1 MKYLKA
7 ETDVRKRRFAIRLGL
22 ESMNQFCCVGAK

>member
-7 ETDVRKRRFAIRLGL
+7 ETDVRKRRFAICLGL
-22 ESMNQFCCVGAK
+22 ESMNQLCGVGAN